1 MALTDITDKILTDA
15 KVKSEE
21 IAKEAEVEAKRIL
34 EDVLSESAKI
44 KENILKKA
52 ERQSAKKLKS
62 AEISFKLKLKN
73 TLLRE
78 KQDILDEVFKTSK
91 KILLGLD
98 RGEYKNLIKSM
109 LLVAVKTGSEEV
121 IISEKDKD
129 RLDEGFFNLI
139 NSELVQSGKKGNL
152 RPIFDKSLEGG
163 LILRN
168 KNIQTNCS
176 IDTILKLIRPEI
188 ESEIVGILF
197 G

>member
-15 KVKSEE
+15 KLKSEE
-21 IAKEAEVEAKRIL
+21 IAKEAEVEVKKTL
-34 EDVLSESAKI
+34 EDALSESTKI

-52 ERQSAKKLKS
+52 EQESAKKLKS
-62 AEISFKLKLKN
+62 AEISFKLKIKN
-73 TLLRE
+73 TLLTE

-129 RLDEGFFNLI
+129 RLDEDFFNI
-139 NSELVQSGKKGNL
+139 VNSELVQSGKKGNL
-152 RPIFDKSLEGG
+152 KPIFDKNLEGG
-163 LILRN
+163 LILRS